1 MADIINQTNYED
13 QQNSE
18 IDIEQAY
25 QYYIKVIDAIRSR
38 ANISGNLAL
47 LDHFDLDSW
56 QTISSKVKTESIPQ
70 ESRCHAFYRWIG
82 FPVVSSNQK
91 DFYNPG
97 HDRIKDKNRKLNDS
111 SKLGIA
117 NNIDAKFKQLS
128 LQREMYSS
136 NMMTIFSNSY
146 SINAATLSLLS
157 GATIRKFN
165 DHVGG
170 INPFDFDIKAQNYII
185 PLDSQVG
192 IKNDISLLKYVDAN
206 GTEPSDLTVK
216 LLKNQSHFMKPFF
229 VDPRIDFSV
238 FPAKNRIAVP
248 FVPDSTY
255 LKMGEDVLLRPLL
268 EKIIRERFS
277 LTNNSEK
284 IGTSQENITDY
295 LNNVDA
301 IKDEQLIQKVKNTG
315 GDLTLTDKASFL
327 YYFKLAQ
334 AMMKKLVVAQN
345 TIKEAQ
351 GKYYWLPIPSST
363 GPEGGCKSHD
373 TIVSTTLY
381 KEHKELITDLDRE
394 ITKAYIRVSLNSF
407 SKKGNESIG
416 KPEALNFGLP
426 TDIDNVFGPDVAP
439 PEVIGDLSQKNFD
452 DLIDARNKSLDSAC
466 DALKTIEIVMGEYTG
481 LGLCDIIAVIASLY
495 IMPKGD
501 LLGFLDVDALTRA
514 QATLGYTK
522 EELAIIAG
530 HFEDNIQKSTESFID
545 TVNDFYNLMVKLYED
560 QANTVGS

>member
-1 MADIINQTNYED
+1 MVDIINQVNYED

-56 QTISSKVKTESIPQ
+56 QTISSKVKPESIPQ

-82 FPVVSSNQK
+82 FPVVSSNK
-91 DFYNPG
+91 TDFYNPG

-111 SKLGIA
+111 AKLSIA
-117 NNIDAKFKQLS
+117 NSIDAKFKQLS

-136 NMMTIFSNSY
+136 NMVTIFSNSY
-146 SINAATLSLLS
+146 SINAATVSLLS
-157 GATIRKFN
+157 GATVRKFN

-170 INPFDFDIKAQNYII
+170 TDPFDFDIKAQHYII

-192 IKNDISLLKYVDAN
+192 KKNDISLLDYVDSD
-206 GTEPSDLTVK
+206 GKYPSGLGIKV
-216 LLKNQSHFMKPFF
+216 LENQAHFIKPFF

-277 LTNNSEK
+277 LTNNADK
-284 IGTSQENITDY
+284 IGTNQETITNY

-301 IKDEQLIQKVKNTG
+301 IKDEELIQKVKNVG
-315 GDLTLTDKASFL
+315 GDLSLTDKASFL

-334 AMMKKLVVAQN
+334 AMMKKLVEAQN
-345 TIKEAQ
+345 TIKIAQ
-351 GKYYWLPIPSST
+351 GKYYWLPIPSAT

-381 KEHKELITDLDRE
+381 KDYKELITDLDRE
-394 ITKAYIRVSLNSF
+394 ITKAYIRVSLNAF
-407 SKKGNESIG
+407 SKKGNESVG
-416 KPEALNFGLP
+416 KPETLNFGLP
-426 TDIDNVFGPDVAP
+426 ADVENVFGPDVAP
-439 PEVIGDLSQKNFD
+439 PEVTGDLSKQNFD
-452 DLIDARNKSLDSAC
+452 DLIQERTKTLNNAC
-466 DALKTIEIVMGEYTG
+466 ESLKTIEIIMGEYTG
-481 LGLCDIIAVIASLY
+481 LGLCDIVSIMAALY

-501 LLGFLDVDALTRA
+501 LIGFLDIDAKARME
-514 QATLGYTK
+514 ATLGYTSL
-522 EELAIIAG
+522 ELSVLTGPIDI
-530 HFEDNIQKSTESFID
+530 EKSMKSFID
-545 TVNDFYNLMVKLYED
+545 NVNDFYNLMVKLYDD
-560 QANTVGS
+560 QANVIGS